1 MAEKINLSER
11 LKNFMIPR
19 NNYNNSVSIDS
30 ICSNNELT
38 QEEYELFFKYGN
50 DDLRKI
56 EKTKQ
61 EIIEDEKNKYITME
75 DMIANQA

>member
-1 MAEKINLSER
+1 MSEKINLSER
-11 LKNFMIPR
+11 LKTFMIPR

-50 DDLRKI
+50 DDLTKI
-56 EKTKQ
+56 EKTKE
-61 EIIEDEKNKYITME
+61 EIEQDEKNKYETLEQM
-75 DMIANQA
+75 MYSQA